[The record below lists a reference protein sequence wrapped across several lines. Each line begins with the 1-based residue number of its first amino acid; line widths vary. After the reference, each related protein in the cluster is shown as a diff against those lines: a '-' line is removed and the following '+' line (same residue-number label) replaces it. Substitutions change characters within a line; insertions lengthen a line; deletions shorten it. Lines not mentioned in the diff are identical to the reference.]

1 MRVIWRSLRVMEEK
15 RRELLEDEEITYL
28 RAWDV
33 YVIQKKGG
41 YRFSLD
47 SLILA
52 GIVDLGSYREVL
64 DLGAGSGVISLILAK
79 RFPNLKVF
87 AVEVQEG
94 MVDRLRR
101 SISLNKL
108 EGRIEVI
115 HSSFR
120 DLKSLFRV
128 GSFSA
133 VISNPPYWPKDFA
146 KNKDMT
152 EEELIARYEILT
164 DIEEFVDVSSYLL
177 RNKGKLFMVYPT
189 QRLVTLMYA
198 LRSRRIEPKRLV
210 FIHPDR
216 NKRSEFMYLEC
227 TKGGKESLTVES
239 PIFVYSDSKR
249 GLYTREVADMIG
261 VRDELVDKDS

>member
-1 MRVIWRSLRVMEEK
+1 MEEK
-15 RRELLEDEEITYL
+15 RQELLENEEITYL

-52 GIVDLGSYREVL
+52 SIVDLGSHREVL

-79 RFPNLKVF
+79 RFPDLKVF
-87 AVEVQEG
+87 AVEVQRE
-94 MVDRLRR
+94 MVDRLIR
-101 SISLNKL
+101 SVRLNKL

-115 HSSFR
+115 QSSFA
-120 DLKSLFRV
+120 DLKGIFKGDR
-128 GSFSA
+128 FSA
-133 VISNPPYWPKDFA
+133 IISNPPYWPKDFVR
-146 KNKDMT
+146 NKDMT

-164 DIEEFVDVSSYLL
+164 DINEFVEVSSYLL
-177 RNKGKLFMVYPT
+177 KNRGKLFMVYPT
-189 QRLVTLMYA
+189 QRLATLIYT
-198 LRSRRIEPKRLV
+198 LRSRRVEPKRLI

-216 NKRSEFMYLEC
+216 KKKSEFLYLEC
-227 TKGGKESLTVES
+227 IKGGRESLTVDS
-239 PIFVYSDSKR
+239 PIFIYSDSKR

-261 VRDELVDKDS
+261 VRDELVDKES